1 MSTMWEDMKEDIF
14 KNKIWQAGMLMYIA
28 GGIAFQSGAGWGIL
42 IAVGAW
48 FAYNKLTGMWGN

>member
-1 MSTMWEDMKEDIF
+1 MWEDMKEDIF

-28 GGIAFQSGAGWGIL
+28 GGIAFQAGAGWGIL